1 MKHRMHIALLATAA
15 ALVVSACASAND
27 AAVVNGSVITDDDV
41 TAIRTTPT
49 GVVVGGD
56 GFRSDLSTLIIVQA
70 TVDAAE
76 EDFGV
81 VLDVSEAGREAYLDQ
96 ARPEI
101 VDIVSSVSANP
112 ELTDAALGVVVT
124 QMMVGDA
131 VQTAIIESDEFL
143 EVVWETSR
151 ADMMQVCLRHILV
164 ASPAEA
170 EAVLVRIDA
179 GEAFDV
185 VAAEV
190 TLDPGTLPCPTSPSA
205 FVAPFAQAAALAPVG
220 VAVGPV
226 ETEFGYHV
234 VIVDVRQAPAS
245 FEEFAAN
252 PGLWVPA
259 GVVEGAWST
268 WRNEAVARAEI
279 AVRSQIGRW
288 FPEGDG
294 ILPPPESP

>member
-1 MKHRMHIALLATAA
+1 MHIALLAAAA

-41 TAIRTTPT
+41 TGIRTTPT

-81 VLDVSEAGREAYLDQ
+81 VLDVSDAGREAYLAQ

-101 VDIVSSVSANP
+101 VNIVSSVSANP
-112 ELTDAALGVVVT
+112 ELTTSALDVVVT

-170 EAVLVRIDA
+170 EAVLLRIDA
-179 GEAFDV
+179 GEDFDV
-185 VAAEV
+185 IAAEV
-190 TLDPGTLPCPTSPSA
+190 TLDSGTLPCPTSPSA
-205 FVAPFAQAAALAPVG
+205 FVGPFAQAAALAPVG

-234 VIVDVRQAPAS
+234 VIVDIRQAPAS
-245 FEEFAAN
+245 FEDFAAN

>member
-1 MKHRMHIALLATAA
+1 MKHRIHIAALVAAA
-15 ALVVSACASAND
+15 ALVVSACATAND
-27 AAVVNGSVITDDDV
+27 AAVVNGSAITDDDV
-41 TAIRTTPT
+41 TGIRTTPT

-81 VLDVSEAGREAYLDQ
+81 VLDLSDAGREVYLNQ

-101 VDIVSSVSANP
+101 LDIVSSVAANP
-112 ELTDAALGVVVT
+112 ELSDSALDVVVT

-131 VQTAIIESDEFL
+131 VQTAIVESDEFL
-143 EVVWETSR
+143 EIVWETSR
-151 ADMMQVCLRHILV
+151 AEMMQVCLRHILV
-164 ASPAEA
+164 ATEGEA
-170 EAVLVRIDA
+170 EAVLVRVNA
-179 GEAFDV
+179 GEDFDV
-185 VAAEV
+185 VAAEL
-190 TLDPGTLPCPTSPSA
+190 TLDSGALPCPTTPTA
-205 FVAPFAQAAALAPVG
+205 FVAPFAQAASLAPVG
-220 VAVGPV
+220 VAVGPI
-226 ETEFGYHV
+226 ETEFGFHV
-234 VIVDVRQAPAS
+234 VIVDARRAPAS

-252 PGLWVPA
+252 PGLWVPD